1 MNTFWTVLLIVLG
14 VCIVILAVVYF
25 LGRRMQSQQGD
36 SQALMEASKQTVS
49 MLVIDKKKMKLGDAG
64 LPKVVMDSIDSQGGV
79 QKVAAK
85 FMKYPV
91 VKAKVGPKV
100 VTLLADPTVFEIL
113 PVKAECKVSIS
124 GIYITELKSVRGQ
137 AVPKAP
143 EKKGIKKFAE
153 KLRDKA
159 SKAQSK

>member
-14 VCIVILAVVYF
+14 VIVVILAIVYF
-25 LGRRMQSQQGD
+25 AGRRIQDQQVD
-36 SQALMEASKQTVS
+36 SQAMMDAAKQTVS
-49 MLVIDKKKMKLGDAG
+49 MLVIDKKKMKIADAG
-64 LPKVVMDSIDSQGGV
+64 LPKIVMDSLENQGFI
-79 QKVAAK
+79 QKTMAK

-100 VTLLADPTVFEIL
+100 MTLLADPAVYEIIPL
-113 PVKAECKVSIS
+113 KTECKVSVS

-143 EKKGIKKFAE
+143 EKKGLR
-153 KLRDKA
+153 KLADRLQGNK
-159 SKAQSK
+159 